1 MDKEQLQSPKI
12 IWYFRTNVVI
22 HFSQNNFYIAI
33 QDLSYCIFIL
43 PLYAISQLHQIV
55 LLLQMPLWPRK
66 VLKLSMWND
75 FSNNLG
81 IIKQQMHVD
90 IITIYSFTSKQT
102 TKILN
107 ATWYVWLIHDTSLKL
122 LLKYS
127 VVKDFSWRRM
137 LLKFPIQCVWFWRK
151 WHIFYETY
159 TLFRPLSN
167 YGNSIITDY
176 TVFHILKP
184 SKCNNYPIFL
194 AEIIS

>member
-1 MDKEQLQSPKI
+1 MIRLWHLQFYSCH
-12 IWYFRTNVVI
+12 TN
-22 HFSQNNFYIAI
+22 IANI
-33 QDLSYCIFIL
+33 YT
-43 PLYAISQLHQIV
+43 
-55 LLLQMPLWPRK
+55 
-66 VLKLSMWND
+66 N
-75 FSNNLG
+75 
-81 IIKQQMHVD
+81 
-90 IITIYSFTSKQT
+90 ITIYSFTSKQT

-194 AEIIS
+194 AEIISQIDILAKH